1 MEKTK
6 HKLTKA
12 NRYVPNDMKKLSCC
26 PTCRLIL
33 DQQQWISVYKMTCP
47 NCKTTDIEPRDF
59 QGMISLIMPDNSWV
73 AKWNGIDENMPGVYV
88 IKMINDAQME
98 REEM

>member
-1 MEKTK
+1 MRKYYYISTIIRRGYIATSPQLLEEKNCYISTIIRRENIATYPQLFIKMEKTK

-33 DQQQWISVYKMTCP
+33 DQ
-47 NCKTTDIEPRDF
+47 
-59 QGMISLIMPDNSWV
+59 
-73 AKWNGIDENMPGVYV
+73 
-88 IKMINDAQME
+88 
-98 REEM
+98 